1 MKVLVVGGGGR
12 EHALAWKASQSSQ
25 VDCVFVAPGNA
36 GTEREPNLT
45 NVDIAAEDIDGLLN
59 FAKQE
64 SIGLTIVGPEAP
76 LVAGIV
82 DKFTEA
88 GLAAF
93 GPTAKAAQLEGSKA
107 FSKDFLQ
114 RHKIPTADYQNFTEV
129 DPAKAYVA
137 EKGVPIVI
145 KADGLA
151 AGKGVIIAETLEQA
165 NAAIDDMLAGNRFG
179 DAGHRVVIEE
189 FLKGE
194 EASFIVMVDGE
205 RAIPFASSQD
215 HKARDNGDTGPNTG
229 GMGAYS
235 PAPSFLR
242 LFMTG

>member
-1 MKVLVVGGGGR
+1 MDFD
-12 EHALAWKASQSSQ
+12 ALES
-25 VDCVFVAPGNA
+25 
-36 GTEREPNLT
+36 
-45 NVDIAAEDIDGLLN
+45 
-59 FAKQE
+59 FAKE
-64 SIGLTIVGPEAP
+64 NEVGLTIVGPEAP

-151 AGKGVIIAETLEQA
+151 AGKGVIIAETL
-165 NAAIDDMLAGNRFG
+165 
-179 DAGHRVVIEE
+179 
-189 FLKGE
+189 
-194 EASFIVMVDGE
+194 
-205 RAIPFASSQD
+205 
-215 HKARDNGDTGPNTG
+215 
-229 GMGAYS
+229 
-235 PAPSFLR
+235 
-242 LFMTG
+242 